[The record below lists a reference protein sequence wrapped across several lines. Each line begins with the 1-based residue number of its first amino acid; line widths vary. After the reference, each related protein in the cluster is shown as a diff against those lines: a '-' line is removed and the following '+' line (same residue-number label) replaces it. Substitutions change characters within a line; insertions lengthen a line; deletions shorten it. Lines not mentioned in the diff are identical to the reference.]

1 MLVDGGGDEGG
12 WGGDESS
19 DRGRID
25 DKGTGGR
32 VRMVGVEVMREG
44 IER

>member
-1 MLVDGGGDEGG
+1 MDGGGDEGG

-32 VRMVGVEVMREG
+32 GRCGEVMREG